1 MKRLTVIFTAAAFT
15 LVACGNNTGDAD
27 PAPAT
32 TNSTSSK
39 TASSTSSSST
49 TTASETS
56 SRETSKASLP
66 SSASPQEPSQKV
78 PQNSAPAQQPAQPV
92 APAEPVVVECLE
104 GTPGPALMSDG
115 STQYSDWCFHQ
126 NGGPEY
132 IKEESRSCVGPIEFC
147 NVAPDGTRYD
157 GLDPMTG
164 EPLQ

>member
-1 MKRLTVIFTAAAFT
+1 MKRLTVILTAAAFT

-27 PAPAT
+27 PAPTT

-39 TASSTSSSST
+39 TVSSTSSSST

-56 SRETSKASLP
+56 SRETSTASP
-66 SSASPQEPSQKV
+66 SSSASPQEPSHKV
-78 PQNSAPAQQPAQPV
+78 PQNSAPAQPV
-92 APAEPVVVECLE
+92 APAEPVVVECLD

-115 STQYSDWCFHQ
+115 STQYSNWCFHQ